1 MKAYKGF
8 DKDLKCRGYQ
18 YEVGGEYEEK
28 EAELCNCGFHA
39 CEAPLDTFGYYP
51 PADSRYCAV
60 ELDDV
65 TDEKSSDDTKRV
77 GKKIKI
83 GAEIGIP
90 GLAAAHVEW
99 IKEQVDWKNAKE
111 TNTGYQSAATNTGY
125 QSAATNTGDQSAA
138 EVDGKGSVAIA
149 TGFESRVKG
158 ALGCAIVCVERGKWD
173 GNTYPLLSALA
184 EIVDGKE
191 LLPDTWYTVKGG
203 KWVECDSKA
212 TGK

>member
-39 CEAPLDTFGYYP
+39 CEAPLDTFSYYP

-83 GAEIGIP
+83 GAEIGLP
-90 GLAAAHVEW
+90 GLASAHVKW
-99 IKEQVDWKNAKE
+99 VKEQVDWKNAKE
-111 TNTGYQSAATNTGY
+111 TNTGNWSAATNTGGQSAATNTG
-125 QSAATNTGDQSAA
+125 NRSAA
-138 EVDGKGSVAIA
+138 EVGGKGSVAIA

-173 GNTYPLLSALA
+173 GNTYLLLSALA
-184 EIVDGKE
+184 GIVDGNE

-203 KWVECDSKA
+203 KWVEC
-212 TGK
+212 